1 MVGGGEGEDVFSY
14 HSMTQWW
21 IKPASCLIQHIS
33 SKYNKM
39 IFYTLERSFVFDVY
53 PVAALAI

>member
-1 MVGGGEGEDVFSY
+1 MAYSY

-39 IFYTLERSFVFDVY
+39 IFYTLERSFVLDVY